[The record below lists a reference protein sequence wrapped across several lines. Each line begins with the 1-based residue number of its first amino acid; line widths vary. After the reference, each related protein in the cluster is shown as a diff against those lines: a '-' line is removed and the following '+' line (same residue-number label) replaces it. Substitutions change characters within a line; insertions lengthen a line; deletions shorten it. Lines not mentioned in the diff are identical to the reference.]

1 MVISRSSF
9 SVEMITKDK
18 LPKVLTDEIIETL
31 AAMIDEVPQSKEWHE
46 IFEVL
51 SPQDYEKVEEKRL
64 QIQKRKEQDRQASMT
79 DDEKLREAEKR
90 KKMLENMEKDPNAFY
105 GNMGR
110 PQTPEDYKNANG
122 VWPPGYDENGN
133 KLI

>member
-1 MVISRSSF
+1 VKR
-9 SVEMITKDK
+9 ITKNE
-18 LPKVLTDEIIETL
+18 LPKTLTEEIIETL

-51 SPQDYEKVEEKRL
+51 SPSDYEKIEEKRS
-64 QIQKRKEQDRQASMT
+64 QIQKRKERDRQASLT

-90 KKMLENMEKDPNAFY
+90 KKMLENLEKDPNTFY

-110 PQTPEDYKNANG
+110 PQTPEDYKNAFG
-122 VWPPGYDENGN
+122 VWPPGYDENRN
-133 KLI
+133 KLS

>member
-1 MVISRSSF
+1 MRCIKDI
-9 SVEMITKDK
+9 VEMITKDE

-31 AAMIDEVPQSKEWHE
+31 AAMIDEV
-46 IFEVL
+46 FEVL

-79 DDEKLREAEKR
+79 DDEKIRETEKR
-90 KKMLENMEKDPNAFY
+90 KKMLENLEKDPNSFY
-105 GNMGR
+105 GNMAR
-110 PQTPEDYKNANG
+110 PQTPEDYKNAYG

-133 KLI
+133 KLP

>member
-1 MVISRSSF
+1 MNR
-9 SVEMITKDK
+9 ITKSQ
-18 LPKVLTDEIIETL
+18 LPEILTEDIIETL

-51 SPQDYEKVEEKRL
+51 SPQDYHRVEEKRL
-64 QIQKRKEQDRQASMT
+64 QIQKRREQERQTSMT
-79 DDEKLREAEKR
+79 AEEKLKEAEKR
-90 KKMLENMEKDPNAFY
+90 KKMLENLERDPNTFY

-110 PQTPEDYKNANG
+110 PQTPEDYKNAYG

-133 KLI
+133 KLP